1 MGTTVGRGG
10 RAHVLPSALLSLLSL
25 LLLLRFLHESPS
37 PYLPSRLVHCRWLGT
52 CSIHVS
58 PLEQGPLHGPGH
70 CTVHVDQHNSLL
82 LLIKLD

>member
-1 MGTTVGRGG
+1 MAATVGRGG
-10 RAHVLPSALLSLLSL
+10 RAHVLSLLSL
-25 LLLLRFLHESPS
+25 LLLLLRFLHQTPS

-58 PLEQGPLHGPGH
+58 PLEQGPLHGPEH
-70 CTVHVDQHNSLL
+70 CTVHVYQHNSLL